1 MLNVVGV
8 TLEFGVGLRVRF
20 KFQLGLGL
28 WFGLR

>member
-1 MLNVVGV
+1 MWLGL
-8 TLEFGVGLRVRF
+8 LEFGIGLRVRF

>member
-8 TLEFGVGLRVRF
+8 TLEFGIGLRLRF
-20 KFQLGLGL
+20 KFQLGL